1 MLGALLVLILAAGG
15 VAAQTGVLQTAQPTP
30 PVQQQIV
37 TAPPVVVQ
45 QEQEGDVEVEADAE
59 GTTIDIEVTGG
70 GGGGDQG
77 VEGGTVLEIGGE
89 DQLCFFLEYTGGGP
103 LSDEEFEDLLATT
116 GGGIGTPPLN
126 VIFHRLCYDPTG
138 QVVRTNSPAIRV
150 PGPQTILLNGAGGF
164 FLEELEDS
172 LPPVAQ
178 PLTFSPN
185 AQQITG
191 VETWI
196 QEPPVTYLGPEE
208 ITLQGVTA
216 AIQAHLRSVE
226 IFPENDDSSFTC
238 TFFDSDN
245 NLASQFTEWT
255 PGTTAETE
263 CGHTYWEVPTDSSTY
278 QMKAV
283 YHWVY
288 SWKPPFSNDFIEYG
302 VEPEVPITFDVEVV
316 DLEAVIGRG

>member
-1 MLGALLVLILAAGG
+1 MLILAAGG
-15 VAAQTGVLQTAQPTP
+15 VAAQTGALQGAQPTP
-30 PVQQQIV
+30 PVQQQVV

-45 QEQEGDVEVEADAE
+45 QADEVEGEVDGE
-59 GTTIDIEVTGG
+59 DLGLDVTGG
-70 GGGGDQG
+70 DPDT
-77 VEGGTVLEIGGE
+77 EGGTVVITGGE
-89 DQLCFFLEYTGGGP
+89 AQLCYFLEYTGGGP
-103 LSDEEFEDLLATT
+103 LSDEEFERRIAAREGT
-116 GGGIGTPPLN
+116 GTPPLN

-138 QVVRTNSPAIRV
+138 QVIRTNSPAIRI
-150 PGPQTILLNGAGGF
+150 PGPQTVLLNGPGGF
-164 FLEELEDS
+164 FLDELEDS
-172 LPPVAQ
+172 LPAEAH
-178 PLTFSPN
+178 PLTLSPN

-196 QEPPVTYLGPEE
+196 QEPPVTYLGPRE

-226 IFPENDDSSFTC
+226 IFPENDDSSFSC
-238 TFFDSDN
+238 TVFDEN
-245 NLASQFTEWT
+245 NDLASQFTEWT

-263 CGHTYWEVPTDSSTY
+263 CGHTYWEVPTTGTTY

-302 VEPEVPITFDVEVV
+302 FEPAEPITFDVEVV